1 MEISHLGHSC
11 FKIAGK
17 NLTVVTDPYNHSK
30 IAKKMPRVEADV
42 VTISHQH
49 QDHNYK
55 EGVKGDFL
63 LLDSPGEYEVK
74 ESFFQGIESFHDDS
88 KGEERGNNTIFTMEI
103 DGVVICHLGDLGV
116 ELDNEQLEKVD
127 GVDILMVPVG
137 GTYTIDA
144 KTAVKVVNDIG
155 PKVVIPM
162 HYKDTGIDIPLDPVD
177 KFIKEMG
184 ETPETLDRLKVAK
197 KDLPEEMKVVVLKS

>member
-137 GTYTIDA
+137 GTYAIDA

>member
-1 MEISHLGHSC
+1 MEITHLGHSC

-17 NLTVVTDPYNHSK
+17 NLTVVTDPYNHPK
-30 IAKKMPRVEADV
+30 ISKKMPKVEAQV

-55 EGVKGDFL
+55 EGVRGDFL

-74 ESFFQGIESFHDDS
+74 ESFFQGIDSFHDDS

-155 PKVVIPM
+155 PKIVIPM